1 MKKIISIIQ
10 KSLEEAGCKVMY
22 GMEDYKV
29 HSKVCL
35 ITKKNS
41 RGIYYI
47 TQIGTGNYNESTSKL
62 YTDLS
67 LMTASDRDW
76 TGCIRYFFHNM
87 ATFNLNGSYKH
98 LLVAPSSLQDG
109 IIKRIETR
117 ADESG
122 KFSAMWNLYEN
133 EFADRSKDH

>member
-1 MKKIISIIQ
+1 MELRARFDEENNINYSEI
-10 KSLEEAGCKVMY
+10 LEEAGCKVMY

-47 TQIGTGNYNESTSKL
+47 TQIGTGNYNESTSKM

-67 LMTASDRDW
+67 LMTASDKIGQDAS
-76 TGCIRYFFHNM
+76 IFFI
-87 ATFNLNGSYKH
+87 TWRPLIS
-98 LLVAPSSLQDG
+98 
-109 IIKRIETR
+109 IELINIYLSHHQVFR
-117 ADESG
+117 
-122 KFSAMWNLYEN
+122 M
-133 EFADRSKDH
+133 RS

>member
-1 MKKIISIIQ
+1 
-10 KSLEEAGCKVMY
+10 MY

-67 LMTASDRDW
+67 LMTASEEIGHDASV
-76 TGCIRYFFHNM
+76 FFHNM
-87 ATFNLNGSYKH
+87 ATFNLQGTYEH

-109 IIKRIETR
+109 IIKRIER
-117 ADESG
+117 VKNESR
-122 KFSAMWNLYEN
+122 KLSAMW
-133 EFADRSKDH
+133 EFL

>member
-1 MKKIISIIQ
+1 MEEKEVLVLMELRARFDEENNINYSEI
-10 KSLEEAGCKVMY
+10 LEEAGCKVMY

-47 TQIGTGNYNESTSKL
+47 TQIGKTGNYNESTSKM

-67 LMTASDRDW
+67 LMTASDKIGQDAS
-76 TGCIRYFFHNM
+76 IFFHNIRRP
-87 ATFNLNGSYKH
+87 LIS
-98 LLVAPSSLQDG
+98 
-109 IIKRIETR
+109 IELINIYLSHHQVFR
-117 ADESG
+117 
-122 KFSAMWNLYEN
+122 M
-133 EFADRSKDH
+133 RS

>member
-1 MKKIISIIQ
+1 
-10 KSLEEAGCKVMY
+10 MY

-47 TQIGTGNYNESTSKL
+47 TQIGTGNYNESTSKM

-67 LMTASDRDW
+67 LMTASDKIGQDAS
-76 TGCIRYFFHNM
+76 IFFHNM
-87 ATFNLNGSYKH
+87 ATFNLNRTYKQIQVH
-98 LLVAPSSLQDG
+98 L
-109 IIKRIETR
+109 
-117 ADESG
+117 
-122 KFSAMWNLYEN
+122 
-133 EFADRSKDH
+133 DHRYHL